1 MLYSPNIAYG
11 VEILEIAG
19 KPENEADRL
28 EAVHSLDMM
37 DTPPE
42 ESFDRFTRFAR
53 LLFNVPITYVSLVG
67 DETIW
72 FKSRQGFD
80 TGQSPRDSFFCS
92 HTILADD
99 VMVIQDT
106 ISDQRSVDL
115 PIVVN
120 PPYVRFYAG
129 IKLNVGDGC
138 SVGTLSIADTRPR
151 YPSDEEMQLLKD
163 LARMLELEFHTQ
175 RITTTDRLTG
185 LSNRRGFQSIALHAL
200 AMCRRMNRGASLMH
214 IDLDNFKHVYDKYGH
229 AEGDKV
235 LCDISQLLLTA
246 FRNSDVIARIGG
258 DEFCVLLTDT
268 NAEEIE
274 KPLKNVTDAL
284 HEENMNLPYDI
295 SFSIGI
301 VSFDPDRH
309 KVIEDLMKDVDE
321 KMALHK
327 EEKKTAS

>member
-1 MLYSPNIAYG
+1 
-11 VEILEIAG
+11 
-19 KPENEADRL
+19 
-28 EAVHSLDMM
+28 
-37 DTPPE
+37 
-42 ESFDRFTRFAR
+42 
-53 LLFNVPITYVSLVG
+53 
-67 DETIW
+67 
-72 FKSRQGFD
+72 
-80 TGQSPRDSFFCS
+80 
-92 HTILADD
+92 
-99 VMVIQDT
+99 
-106 ISDQRSVDL
+106 
-115 PIVVN
+115 
-120 PPYVRFYAG
+120 
-129 IKLNVGDGC
+129 
-138 SVGTLSIADTRPR
+138 
-151 YPSDEEMQLLKD
+151 
-163 LARMLELEFHTQ
+163 
-175 RITTTDRLTG
+175 
-185 LSNRRGFQSIALHAL
+185 
-200 AMCRRMNRGASLMH
+200 MH
-214 IDLDNFKHVYDKYGH
+214 IDLDNFKHVNDKYGH

-268 NAEEIE
+268 NAEDIE